1 MVISFDIGILLQFT
15 GLGFGE
21 NYRYKW
27 TIGAIKALA
36 TIRRETMFVCDNS
49 RILKKQSK
57 EYYVRRNIFQLLLTF
72 HFRKQRI
79 SS

>member
-1 MVISFDIGILLQFT
+1 MASLGQLIAGIAHEINT
-15 GLGFGE
+15 P
-21 NYRYKW
+21 
-27 TIGAIKALA
+27 IGAIKALA